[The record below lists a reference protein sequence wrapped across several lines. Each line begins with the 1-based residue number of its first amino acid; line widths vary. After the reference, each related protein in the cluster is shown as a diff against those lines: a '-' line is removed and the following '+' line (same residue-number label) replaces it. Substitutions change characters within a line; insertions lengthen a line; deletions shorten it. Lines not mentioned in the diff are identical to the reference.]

1 MKKSKEVAFLGIV
14 SALSV
19 VILFLGAV
27 FEVLDITAAV
37 FSALMLLVAWQELRY
52 KAALVYFSTV
62 IIAFFFAPFS
72 ILPAVEYLIFGLY
85 PLLKPLIEKT
95 PKVIQYL
102 LKGIY
107 VVLASVGSVLC
118 MYFFVPASIEKQYM
132 IAVYILMFAAIIIL
146 FDLLIAKFKKYYLF
160 KLRRILKIDRF
171 FR

>member
-72 ILPAVEYLIFGLY
+72 ILPAVEYLIFGL
-85 PLLKPLIEKT
+85 
-95 PKVIQYL
+95 
-102 LKGIY
+102 
-107 VVLASVGSVLC
+107 
-118 MYFFVPASIEKQYM
+118 
-132 IAVYILMFAAIIIL
+132 
-146 FDLLIAKFKKYYLF
+146 
-160 KLRRILKIDRF
+160 
-171 FR
+171 